1 MSDEPRNRVVRAT
14 YFGDYL
20 RAGRIIEHAGVR
32 HLPAGFGVN
41 HSAVEHDFAGLTGLQ
56 FGDRANL
63 CDNGLDASVLS
74 TRGEIKI
81 RLRLVGFRNLRE
93 RRIRRLLSRAT
104 LPRSACPRSLLL
116 HGTLKT
122 GFVELQAKIPHNILH
137 KVRRKTECI
146 VEFKS

>member
-74 TRGEIKI
+74 TRGEIKVRLSLIGI
-81 RLRLVGFRNLRE
+81 RYFGE
-93 RRIRRLLSRAT
+93 SRIRGVFSRPA
-104 LPRSACPRSLLL
+104 L
-116 HGTLKT
+116 
-122 GFVELQAKIPHNILH
+122 
-137 KVRRKTECI
+137 
-146 VEFKS
+146 